1 MKLFIS
7 HSLAPTD
14 VQVALLLKRQAQAK
28 GIEVESSQHSV
39 PVSADLAG
47 VISHA
52 IARCGFVIAI
62 VSRDS
67 RHTAHV
73 QYELSVAA
81 ALGKPTLALIE
92 QGAPQIQ
99 HVGGIQF
106 VEFTRHDL
114 APALTH
120 ISNILEGRKNQET
133 LGKWLVGGG
142 LALLA
147 LYLISENK

>member
-14 VQVALLLKRQAQAK
+14 VQVAFLLRRQAQAK
-28 GIEVESSQHSV
+28 NIEVESPQHSA
-39 PVSADLAG
+39 SASAEIG
-47 VISHA
+47 SVISHA
-52 IARCGFVIAI
+52 IAGCDFVIAI

-67 RHTAHV
+67 RHTANV
-73 QYELSVAA
+73 QFELGVAA

-92 QGAPQIQ
+92 RGAPQIRPA
-99 HVGGIQF
+99 GGIQY
-106 VEFTRHDL
+106 VEFTRDDL
-114 APALTH
+114 APALAH
-120 ISNILEGRKNQET
+120 ISSILEGRKNQET
-133 LGKWLVGGG
+133 MGKWVIGGG